1 MVCDN
6 VMRHMNFQ
14 EEHAF
19 STLRLAGS
27 RIKRYSKSGSI
38 VYTTAIHARGGHTGT
53 MKRVA
58 LLCEEFSGTVL
69 VMDKNIPVSACREAN
84 VHTNRK
90 VIVVKS
96 IADIVNNLPPAIHLD
111 GAQKV
116 LLRQTLF
123 ERRRRLTFE
132 SSNDTPQARRQAYA
146 DRMVDNYQQG
156 TLMMDPPPQELWE
169 TQGVFM
175 HQPTFIMFP
184 TGNPQNT
191 EDEEFTRAQD
201 LSMEHHRVEQIRRH
215 AQPRQLPAEWP
226 SILKQA
232 QLAQSGDCVCLTCAD
247 MAATVCFVPCGHQV
261 MCDDCVRKMW
271 AMPGVDRKCPMCS
284 QTPLSIVRPVTTE
297 RK

>member
-1 MVCDN
+1 MIEEPLFCFTSSMVCDN
-6 VMRHMNFQ
+6 VMRHTNFQ

-38 VYTTAIHARGGHTGT
+38 VYTTVIHARGGHTGT

-123 ERRRRLTFE
+123 ERRRRLT
-132 SSNDTPQARRQAYA
+132 
-146 DRMVDNYQQG
+146 
-156 TLMMDPPPQELWE
+156 L
-169 TQGVFM
+169 
-175 HQPTFIMFP
+175 
-184 TGNPQNT
+184 
-191 EDEEFTRAQD
+191 
-201 LSMEHHRVEQIRRH
+201 
-215 AQPRQLPAEWP
+215 
-226 SILKQA
+226 
-232 QLAQSGDCVCLTCAD
+232 
-247 MAATVCFVPCGHQV
+247 
-261 MCDDCVRKMW
+261 
-271 AMPGVDRKCPMCS
+271 DRKS
-284 QTPLSIVRPVTTE
+284 VV
-297 RK
+297 